1 MAQTY
6 QFVVGPDEARL
17 RVDRYLLQHLPQGFS
32 RVAIQRAIREGAI
45 TITGHA
51 LKAHRRLRA
60 GETIVARVAEPNASP
75 DPRTVGPQATPSDTP
90 FGDHPTFGGA
100 VPASVVPEP
109 IALAV
114 VYEDAHVLVVNKPP
128 RLVTHP
134 APGHPSGTLVNAIA
148 WHLRQAQGSRLKVQ
162 GGNLEPRTSNLEPFL
177 PRAGIVHRL
186 DQDTSGLL
194 VVAKT
199 PLALRELS
207 KQLQARTMSRR
218 YLALVEG
225 HVPLDEGTINVGVGR
240 HLTHRKEMAI
250 RYLGGREAVTHYR
263 VLKRFGAQGS
273 RLKVQGGNLEPRTSN
288 LEPNTFPYTLLEVR
302 LETGRT
308 HQIRVHLAHL
318 GHPVLGD
325 ALYGRAPASAS
336 KGHGVARQLLH
347 AYAVRFLHPATHQP
361 LELSVGLP
369 VDMQRWLDGVD
380 VRAALNFILT
390 KQANV

>member
-17 RVDRYLLQHLPQGFS
+17 RIDRYLLGHLPHGFS
-32 RVAIQRAIREGAI
+32 RTVIQRAIREGAI
-45 TITGHA
+45 TIAGHA

-60 GETIVARVAEPNASP
+60 GETVVAHVAGPGTDP
-75 DPRTVGPQATPSDTP
+75 DPRTV
-90 FGDHPTFGGA
+90 
-100 VPASVVPEP
+100 VPEP
-109 IALAV
+109 MALAV

-128 RLVTHP
+128 HLVTHP

-148 WHLRQAQGSRLKVQ
+148 WHLQKGKGSRVRGEGALHPPPSTLHQ
-162 GGNLEPRTSNLEPFL
+162 AL

-199 PLALRELS
+199 PLALRELA
-207 KQLQARTMSRR
+207 KQLKARTMSRR

-250 RYLGGREAVTHYR
+250 RYLGGREAITHYR
-263 VLKRFGAQGS
+263 VLKRFRGEGS
-273 RLKVQGGNLEPRTSN
+273 RVQGEGALHPPPST
-288 LEPNTFPYTLLEVR
+288 LHPLPFPYTLLELR

-318 GHPVLGD
+318 GYPVLGD
-325 ALYGRAPASAS
+325 ALYSRAPASAS

-347 AYAVRFLHPATHQP
+347 AYAVRFLHPATHHP
-361 LELSVGLP
+361 LELSIEPP
-369 VDMQRWLDGVD
+369 VDMQHWLDGFD
-380 VRAALNFILT
+380 VRAALAVKFILT

>member
-17 RVDRYLLQHLPQGFS
+17 RIDRYLLRHLPQGFS
-32 RVAIQRAIREGAI
+32 RTIIQRAIRGGAI
-45 TITGHA
+45 TIAGRA

-60 GETIVARVAEPNASP
+60 GETVVARVAGPSAGP
-75 DPRTVGPQATPSDTP
+75 DPQT
-90 FGDHPTFGGA
+90 
-100 VPASVVPEP
+100 VVPEP
-109 IALAV
+109 MALAV

-148 WHLRQAQGSRLKVQ
+148 WHLSQHAECGTRNAERSASTPHSAR
-162 GGNLEPRTSNLEPFL
+162 RTPHL

-199 PLALRELS
+199 ALALRELA
-207 KQLQARTMSRR
+207 KQLKARTMSRR

-225 HVPLDEGTINVGVGR
+225 HVPVDEGTINVGVGR
-240 HLTHRKEMAI
+240 HLTHRKEMAV

-263 VLKRFGAQGS
+263 VLKRFSLSLA
-273 RLKVQGGNLEPRTSN
+273 
-288 LEPNTFPYTLLEVR
+288 YTLLELR

-318 GHPVLGD
+318 GYPVLGD
-325 ALYGRAPASAS
+325 ALYSRRSAGS
-336 KGHGVARQLLH
+336 WNALGIARQLLH
-347 AYAVRFLHPATHQP
+347 AYAVRFMHPATHQP

-369 VDMQRWLDGVD
+369 VDMQHWLDGFD
-380 VRAALNFILT
+380 ARAAVAV
-390 KQANV
+390 KRRR

>member
-1 MAQTY
+1 MRTY
-6 QFVVGPDEARL
+6 QFIVGLDEARL
-17 RVDRYLLQHLPQGFS
+17 RVDRYLLRHLPQGVS

-45 TITGHA
+45 TIAGQT

-60 GETIVARVAEPNASP
+60 GETVVAHVAQPSAVP
-75 DPRTVGPQATPSDTP
+75 DPQTVR
-90 FGDHPTFGGA
+90 
-100 VPASVVPEP
+100 PEP

-128 RLVTHP
+128 HLVTHP

-148 WHLRQAQGSRLKVQ
+148 WHLKKSVSSFECRVSSDNPKPETQNPKQ
-162 GGNLEPRTSNLEPFL
+162 FL

-186 DQDTSGLL
+186 DKDTSGLL

-199 PLALRELS
+199 PLALRELA
-207 KQLQARTMSRR
+207 KQLKARTMSRR

-225 HVPLDEGTINVGVGR
+225 HVPLDEGTIDVGVGR
-240 HLTHRKEMAI
+240 HLTHRKEMAV

-263 VLKRFGAQGS
+263 VLKRFRGEGS
-273 RLKVQGGNLEPRTSN
+273 RVQGEGALHPPPSTLHPLS
-288 LEPNTFPYTLLEVR
+288 FPYTLMELR

-325 ALYGRAPASAS
+325 ALYSRAPASAW
-336 KGHGVARQLLH
+336 KAHGVARQLLH
-347 AYAVRFLHPATHQP
+347 AYAVRFMHPATRQP
-361 LELSVGLP
+361 LELSIELP
-369 VDMQRWLDGVD
+369 VDMQQWLDGFD
-380 VRAALNFILT
+380 VRAALKFILT
-390 KQANV
+390 KQANI